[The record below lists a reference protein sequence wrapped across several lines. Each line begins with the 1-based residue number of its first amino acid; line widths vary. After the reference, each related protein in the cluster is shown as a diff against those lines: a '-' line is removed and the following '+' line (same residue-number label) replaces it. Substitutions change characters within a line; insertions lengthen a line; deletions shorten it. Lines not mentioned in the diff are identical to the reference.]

1 MSPFIVDCHIDSASY
16 PQAVSQILAWGKQH
30 DSRSVYAANLHM
42 LLEKR

>member
-1 MSPFIVDCHIDSASY
+1 MSILQVKVDSTSY
-16 PQAVSQILAWGKQH
+16 AQAVSQILAWGKQY